1 MSYILLGI
9 GNELKGDDG
18 IGNIL
23 ARGFREKGW
32 ISIACE
38 TVPENFT
45 GVVERERPE
54 TLVIVDAADMGI
66 GPGEM
71 RIIPSGK
78 IGSSGFATHG
88 MPLSHLVSRLQG
100 SAGEIIFIGVQPANV
115 ELGSGISPPV
125 EMSRKRLISVLKKRD
140 WESID
145 KL

>member
-1 MSYILLGI
+1 MSHVLLGI

-23 ARGFREKGW
+23 AKGYREEGW

-38 TVPENFT
+38 TVPENFA

-66 GPGEM
+66 GPGDI
-71 RIIPSGK
+71 RIIPTGR
-78 IGSSGFATHG
+78 IGSSGFGTHG
-88 MPLSHLVSRLQG
+88 MPLSHLVSRLRA

-115 ELGSGISPPV
+115 EMGSSISPQV
-125 EMSRKRLISVLKKRD
+125 EMSRKTLISALKNRD

-145 KL
+145 KI

>member
-1 MSYILLGI
+1 MRYVLLGI

-18 IGNIL
+18 IGNKL
-23 ARGFREKGW
+23 AKGFREEGW
-32 ISIACE
+32 MSIACE
-38 TVPENFT
+38 TVPENFA
-45 GVVERERPE
+45 GVIERERPE

-66 GPGEM
+66 EPGEM
-71 RIIPSGK
+71 RIIPNGK
-78 IGSSGFATHG
+78 MGSSGFATHG

-100 SAGEIIFIGVQPANV
+100 SAGKIIFIGVQPADV
-115 ELGSGISPPV
+115 ELGSCISPSV